1 MYMRTIEYVL
11 CVFWHQNIFSSH
23 LHLQINQKA
32 SPKSVQNE
40 VCPFLNT
47 KSHIWVNCST
57 VINQATALS
66 KHVYLF
72 KNNFHPANTITCVLN
87 TNLATY
93 LLMNGVCGK
102 GCCSYQLKRWVFLQ
116 IPLNCECKCVICLAL
131 EILQNSYR
139 HVDSSLNTFNM
150 CWHMITQYILFFPSL
165 CIFWRSSGIK
175 VSVA

>member
-1 MYMRTIEYVL
+1 MFYAYSDTRTY
-11 CVFWHQNIFSSH
+11 SH
-23 LHLQINQKA
+23 HICICRLIKRHLQNLYKMR
-32 SPKSVQNE
+32 SVHFWTPRATFEWTAQQLLIK
-40 VCPFLNT
+40 PLL
-47 KSHIWVNCST
+47 WV
-57 VINQATALS
+57 
-66 KHVYLF
+66 HVYLF
-72 KNNFHPANTITCVLN
+72 KNNFHPANTITCVLK

-116 IPLNCECKCVICLAL
+116 TPLNCECKCVICLAL

-150 CWHMITQYILFFPSL
+150 CWHMITQYILFFSSL